1 MGVDTYSFVSALN
14 GVLAQRLMRVVCP
27 ECAAP
32 YVPSKAELADA
43 NVSLEAARHMQFR
56 RGRGCGHC
64 RGTGYK
70 GRRAIGEVLR
80 MSDELREMIVDRAPI
95 RRIKETARASGT
107 RYLRDAALAMLAAGD
122 TTLEEL
128 NRVTFAD

>member
-14 GVLAQRLMRVVCP
+14 GVMAQRLMRVICP
-27 ECAAP
+27 ECSTIYTP
-32 YVPSKAELADA
+32 NDSELEESNLTSAQA
-43 NVSLEAARHMQFR
+43 NMMNLR

-70 GRRAIGEVLR
+70 GRRAIGELLR
-80 MSDELREMIVDRAPI
+80 LNDELREMIVARAPI
-95 RRIKETARASGT
+95 RSIKEAARANGT
-107 RYLRDAALAMLAAGD
+107 RFLRESAIAMAAAGI
-122 TTLEEL
+122 TTLEEV